1 MCLPTWTLAWT
12 LTDKTI
18 NLEVEPSDTIKNVKA
33 KIKDE
38 SDEEEVIDD
47 SEDAIIREVNM

>member
-1 MCLPTWTLAWT
+1 MGPKMQIFVKT
-12 LTDKTI
+12 LTGKTI

-47 SEDAIIREVNM
+47 SEDAIKREVNM